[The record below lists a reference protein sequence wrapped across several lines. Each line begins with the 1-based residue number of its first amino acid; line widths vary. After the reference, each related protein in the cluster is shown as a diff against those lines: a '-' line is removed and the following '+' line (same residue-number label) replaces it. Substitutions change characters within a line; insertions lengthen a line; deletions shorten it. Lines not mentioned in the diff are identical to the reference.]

1 MIILRKVD
9 KLAACQRNGG
19 RQSRALST
27 DRILGHLYQQT
38 LTFADQLFDRAVLA
52 VFLPRSFDVKHMQK
66 SRAFQPDIH
75 KGRLHTR
82 EHPQHLADIDV
93 ADKAAA
99 GGSLNVEILQDAV
112 DKDRHTRLARRAI
125 DQNILNF
132 LHGSLK
138 AAAVPYGRQPHAK
151 SQVSMVLRF

>member
-52 VFLPRSFDVKHMQK
+52 VFLPGSFDVKHMQK

-93 ADKAAA
+93 ADKA
-99 GGSLNVEILQDAV
+99 
-112 DKDRHTRLARRAI
+112 RLAARSMWRSSKMPSTRIAT
-125 DQNILNF
+125 
-132 LHGSLK
+132 
-138 AAAVPYGRQPHAK
+138 R
-151 SQVSMVLRF
+151 VSRGEQLIKIS